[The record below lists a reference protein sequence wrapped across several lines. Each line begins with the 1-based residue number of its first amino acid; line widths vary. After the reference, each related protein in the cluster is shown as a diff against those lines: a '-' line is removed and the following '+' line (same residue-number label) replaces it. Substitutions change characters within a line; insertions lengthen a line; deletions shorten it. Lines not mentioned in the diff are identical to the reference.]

1 MMQNVHHRARKLKKT
16 SGRLFGGL
24 VLAGYVGALALTVSG
39 CATPIGV
46 TRGSTQEIYRALT
59 ANALSA
65 GEPSTWS
72 KQVLHRNNLTEQFD
86 DDPVATLAELHR
98 RQQAVRLTADR
109 MFALAELSFLYAERS
124 GNRDYYLAAAAY
136 AYAFLLPERAEWVI
150 SVLDTRF
157 RLAVDLYNWGL
168 SWGLASPDGSEVL
181 LEAGTKTLPFGE
193 MTLVVDPAQLLWGGY
208 RFTHFIPV
216 GDFIVRGLANRYRQP
231 GIGAPLAAEVEPVG
245 SDAAAVAARG
255 RILPRIKVPVTA
267 FVRFAATVSGVMTER
282 I

>member
-1 MMQNVHHRARKLKKT
+1 MTEKT
-16 SGRLFGGL
+16 GL
-24 VLAGYVGALALTVSG
+24 VVKVIKDLVGRFIRRAEIVGWACGIALIAAG
-39 CATPIGV
+39 CATPVGV
-46 TRGSTQEIYRALT
+46 TRGSTQEVYRALSV
-59 ANALSA
+59 NALSA
-65 GEPSTWS
+65 GEPSSWS

-168 SWGLASPDGSEVL
+168 SRGLASSDGSEVL

-193 MTLVVDPAQLLWGGY
+193 MTLAVDPSHLLWGGY